1 MQVVNKEIGF
11 LLYHLKIIYNK
22 QDTRYFLAKVEMKN
36 YNLMIDGQN
45 FFDQSVKNDLKTYD
59 NIGKTTIGLLDSYF
73 LKVIF
78 YKLIAIDLSK
88 QQALDGDPKEI

>member
-22 QDTRYFLAKVEMKN
+22 QDTRYFLAKVEMEN
-36 YNLMIDGQN
+36 YNLMIDGQKC
-45 FFDQSVKNDLKTYD
+45 FDQSVKNDLKTYD
-59 NIGKTTIGLLDSYF
+59 NIGKTTIGLLDYSF

-88 QQALDGDPKEI
+88 QQALDSDLKEI

>member
-22 QDTRYFLAKVEMKN
+22 QDTRYFLPKVEMKN

-88 QQALDGDPKEI
+88 QQALDGNPKEI